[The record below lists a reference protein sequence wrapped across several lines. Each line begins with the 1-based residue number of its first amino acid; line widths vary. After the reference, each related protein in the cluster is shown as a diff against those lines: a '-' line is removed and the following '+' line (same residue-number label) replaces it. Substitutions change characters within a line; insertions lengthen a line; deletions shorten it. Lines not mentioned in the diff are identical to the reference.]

1 MSVITRFA
9 PSPTGFLHIG
19 GARTA
24 LFNWLFARHHEGKF
38 LLRIE
43 DTDKQRSTQEAILEI
58 QKGLNWL
65 GLTWDNE
72 IIFQSANEAR
82 HREMANYLLEN
93 DLAYKCFSTPEELA
107 EMRLRAR
114 TEGGQQGYNG
124 YWRDKGPED
133 WPSGVSPT
141 IRFKSPETGETRIN
155 DQVQGEV
162 IIKNSQLDDM
172 VILRS
177 DGTPTYIL
185 AAVVDDHDMQVSHI
199 IRGDD
204 HLVNA
209 ARQSQLYNAFG
220 WNIPIY
226 AHIPLIHGSDG
237 SKLSKRHGALAVSS
251 YKDKGFLPESLQ
263 NYLLRL
269 GWSHGDHEIITMS
282 QAITWFNLKQV
293 GKSAARF
300 NLDKLENLNSYYLQ
314 KLPTSRALDII
325 VSGLSKK
332 LGRSVTK
339 KQKECLKLGVPG
351 LLSRAKTIANLVAS
365 AQFYVAQRPI
375 PLDEKAKK
383 ALLQP
388 GLSAILNK
396 LMPILEKNKE
406 WEASN
411 IESEMRDLAEQSGV
425 KLGSL
430 AQPLRV
436 AVTGTTV
443 SPSVFEVLMALG
455 KEESM
460 ARISDIQKIISK

>member
-1 MSVITRFA
+1 MSVTTRFA

-24 LFNWLFARHHEGKF
+24 LFNWLYARHHEGKF
-38 LLRIE
+38 FLRIE
-43 DTDKQRSTQEAILEI
+43 DTDKKRSTQEAILEI

-65 GLTWDNE
+65 GLNWDKE
-72 IIFQSANEAR
+72 IVFQSANESR

-93 DLAYKCFSTPEELA
+93 GLAYKCFSTPEELS
-107 EMRLRAR
+107 EMRSRAR

-133 WPSGVSPT
+133 WPSDISPT
-141 IRFKSPETGETRIN
+141 IRFKSPETGETKIN

-162 IIKNSQLDDM
+162 ILKNSQLDDM

-185 AAVVDDHDMQVSHI
+185 AAVVDDYDMGVSHI

-226 AHIPLIHGSDG
+226 AHIPLIHGPDG

-251 YKDKGFLPESLQ
+251 YKDMGFLPDSLQ

-269 GWSHGDHEIITMS
+269 GWSHGDDEVITTS
-282 QAITWFNLKQV
+282 QAINWFDLKQV

-300 NLDKLENLNSYYLQ
+300 DLDKLESLNAHYLQ
-314 KLPTSRALDII
+314 KLSSSRALEII
-325 VSGLSKK
+325 ISGLSKE
-332 LGRSVTK
+332 LGKSISSE
-339 KQKECLKLGVPG
+339 QKECLKRGIPG
-351 LLSRAKTIANLVAS
+351 LLSRAKTITSLVNS
-365 AQFYVAQRPI
+365 AQFYVAKRPI
-375 PLDEKAKK
+375 PLDEKAKEVLSK
-383 ALLQP
+383 P
-388 GLSAILNK
+388 GLSVILGK
-396 LMPILEKNKE
+396 IICILEETKK
-406 WEASN
+406 WKASD
-411 IESEMRDLAEQSGV
+411 IETEIRGFADQSGV
-425 KLGSL
+425 KLGLL
-430 AQPLRV
+430 AQPLR
-436 AVTGTTV
+436 AAITGTTV

-455 KEESM
+455 KEESI
-460 ARISDIQKIISK
+460 ARISDIQKMISK

>member
-460 ARISDIQKIISK
+460 ARISDIQKIVSK

>member
-1 MSVITRFA
+1 MSVTTRFA

-24 LFNWLFARHHEGKF
+24 LFNWLYARHHEGQF
-38 LLRIE
+38 FLRIE
-43 DTDKQRSTQEAILEI
+43 DTDKKRSTQEAILEI

-65 GLTWDNE
+65 GLPWDKE
-72 IIFQSANEAR
+72 VVFQSANESR

-93 DLAYKCFSTPEELA
+93 GLAYKCFSTPEELA

-133 WPSGVSPT
+133 WPSDMSPT
-141 IRFKSPETGETRIN
+141 IRFKSPNTGQTKIN

-162 IIKNSQLDDM
+162 VIKNSQLDDM

-185 AAVVDDHDMQVSHI
+185 AAVVDDHDMGVSHI

-209 ARQSQLYNAFG
+209 ARQSQLYTAFG
-220 WNIPIY
+220 WNIPVY

-251 YKDKGFLPESLQ
+251 YKDMGFLPDSLQ

-269 GWSHGDHEIITMS
+269 GWSHGDDEIITIS
-282 QAITWFNLKQV
+282 QAIKWFDLKQV

-300 NLDKLENLNSYYLQ
+300 DLDKLESLNAHYLQ
-314 KLPTSRALDII
+314 NLSTLKALDII
-325 VSGLSKK
+325 VSGLSKEFGK
-332 LGRSVTK
+332 SVSS
-339 KQKECLKLGVPG
+339 KQKESLKRGMPG
-351 LLSRAKTIANLVAS
+351 LLSRAKTITNLVDS
-365 AQFYVAQRPI
+365 AQFYVAKRPI

-383 ALLQP
+383 ILLKP
-388 GLSAILNK
+388 GLSAVLGQILSV
-396 LMPILEKNKE
+396 LEEIKQWK
-406 WEASN
+406 ASN
-411 IESEMRDLAEQSGV
+411 IESEIRDFAELSDV

-430 AQPLRV
+430 AQPLR
-436 AVTGTTV
+436 AAITGTTV

-455 KEESM
+455 KEESI
-460 ARISDIQKIISK
+460 ARIYDIQKMISK

>member
-1 MSVITRFA
+1 MSVTTRFA

-24 LFNWLFARHHEGKF
+24 LFNWLYARHHEGQF

-43 DTDKQRSTQEAILEI
+43 DTDKKRSTQDAILEI
-58 QKGLNWL
+58 QKGLRWL
-65 GLTWDNE
+65 GLTWDKE
-72 IIFQSANEAR
+72 IILQSANESR
-82 HREMANYLLEN
+82 HREMAAYLLEN
-93 DLAYKCFSTPEELA
+93 GLAYKCFSTPEELA
-107 EMRLRAR
+107 EMRSRAR

-124 YWRDKGPED
+124 YWRDRGPEE
-133 WPSGVSPT
+133 WPSDMSPT
-141 IRFKSPETGETRIN
+141 IRFKSPDTGETIIN

-185 AAVVDDHDMQVSHI
+185 AAVVDDHDMGVSHI

-251 YKDKGFLPESLQ
+251 YKGMGFLPESLQ

-269 GWSHGDHEIITMS
+269 GWSHGDDEIITTP
-282 QAITWFNLKQV
+282 QAIEWFDLKQV

-300 NLDKLENLNSYYLQ
+300 DLGKLENLNAHYLQ
-314 KLPTSRALDII
+314 KLSPARALDII
-325 VSGLSKK
+325 ISGLSREFGKNV
-332 LGRSVTK
+332 SS
-339 KQKECLKLGVPG
+339 KQKECLKLGLPG
-351 LLSRAKTIANLVAS
+351 LLSRAKTITNLLDS
-365 AQFYVAQRPI
+365 AQFYVAERPI
-375 PLDEKAKK
+375 PLDDKAKK
-383 ALLQP
+383 VLLKP
-388 GLSAILNK
+388 GLIGVLEEILAR
-396 LMPILEKNKE
+396 IETIKE
-406 WEASN
+406 WKTSN
-411 IESEMRDLAEQSGV
+411 IESEIRGLAEQSGV

-430 AQPLRV
+430 AQPLR
-436 AVTGTTV
+436 AAITGTTV
-443 SPSVFEVLMALG
+443 SPSVFEILMALG
-455 KEESM
+455 KEEAM
-460 ARISDIQKIISK
+460 ARISDIQKIIS

>member
-1 MSVITRFA
+1 MSVTTRFA

-24 LFNWLFARHHEGKF
+24 LFNWLYARHHEGQF
-38 LLRIE
+38 FLRIE
-43 DTDKQRSTQEAILEI
+43 DTDKKRSTQEAILEI

-65 GLTWDNE
+65 GLPWDKKVV
-72 IIFQSANEAR
+72 FQSSNESR

-93 DLAYKCFSTPEELA
+93 GLAYKCFSTLEELA
-107 EMRLRAR
+107 EMRSRAR
-114 TEGGQQGYNG
+114 IEGGQQGYNG

-133 WPSGVSPT
+133 WPSDMSPT
-141 IRFKSPETGETRIN
+141 IRFKSPNTGQTKIN

-162 IIKNSQLDDM
+162 VIQNSQVDDM

-185 AAVVDDHDMQVSHI
+185 AAVVDDHDMGVSHI

-209 ARQSQLYNAFG
+209 ARQSQLYTAFG
-220 WNIPIY
+220 WNIPVY

-251 YKDKGFLPESLQ
+251 YKDMGFLPDTLQ

-269 GWSHGDHEIITMS
+269 GWSHGDDEIITTS
-282 QAITWFNLKQV
+282 QAIKWFDLKQV
-293 GKSAARF
+293 GKSSARF
-300 NLDKLENLNSYYLQ
+300 DLDKLENLNAHYLQ
-314 KLPTSRALDII
+314 NLSTLKALDII
-325 VSGLSKK
+325 VSGLSKEF
-332 LGRSVTK
+332 GQSVSS
-339 KQKECLKLGVPG
+339 KQKESLKRGMPG
-351 LLSRAKTIANLVAS
+351 LLSRAKTITNLVAS
-365 AQFYVAQRPI
+365 AQFYVAKRPI

-383 ALLQP
+383 ILLGP
-388 GLSAILNK
+388 GLSAVLGEILST
-396 LMPILEKNKE
+396 LEE
-406 WEASN
+406 IRQWETSN
-411 IESEMRDLAEQSGV
+411 IESEIRGFAEQSNV

-430 AQPLRV
+430 AQPLR
-436 AVTGTTV
+436 AAITGKTV

-455 KEESM
+455 KEESI
-460 ARISDIQKIISK
+460 ARISDIQKMISK